1 MSYTYNYPRPAVT
14 VDAVVYNLR
23 AESLFVLLIKRKQD
37 PFKGSWALPGG
48 FMDIDETPE
57 ESVHRELEE
66 ETGIRTDGF
75 FQVGAFGALGRDP
88 RHRTISI
95 AYLSI
100 FTGELPEVKGAD
112 DADDAQWFS
121 LNALPEGIAFDHL
134 DILAKAHRRLDTQL
148 RIAEAGSEKAFG
160 LSEVQIQNVLEELAR
175 ERNNNF

>member
-1 MSYTYNYPRPAVT
+1 MSYTYDYPRPAVT

-23 AESLFVLLIKRKQD
+23 EESLFVLLVKRKND
-37 PFKGSWALPGG
+37 PFQGQWALPGG
-48 FMDIDETPE
+48 FMDVDETPE

-66 ETGIRTDGF
+66 ETGIRTEGF

-100 FTGELPEVKGAD
+100 FTGELPEVKGGD
-112 DADDAQWFS
+112 DADDAQWFPITE
-121 LNALPEGIAFDHL
+121 LPAEIAFDHL

-160 LSEVQIQNVLEELAR
+160 LSEEQIQNVLEELANQ
-175 ERNNNF
+175 RNNS